1 MKKYY
6 IEDFVSS
13 TKLAVVEN
21 DKIEKIL
28 IEEKNNSQ
36 KLKNI
41 YRGRI
46 EKIMPAMDA
55 CFVNIAEGKQ
65 GYLKLQESD
74 NLFEGDNVLVQVIKE
89 EKDDKRVKLS
99 REISISGRYLVYIPS
114 NKKLVFSNQI
124 KSNDEKKRLK
134 KILLNSSNGEK
145 GFILRTEAQ
154 GCTERDL
161 YEEVQILREKYQ
173 AILEEYQS
181 SFYPKKLYSKDK
193 KILSYIKEH
202 LDEDVESIVYLDGD
216 LDREVRNIVKSI
228 NPKYLEKLDRKNN
241 IDIFEGYGI
250 NNSLKKYLSRIVPLA
265 SGSYI
270 VFDKTE
276 AMTVIDVNT
285 GRFRGSRDY
294 EDTVFQANMEAC
306 DEIAKQIITRDISGI
321 IIVDFID
328 MRPYKNKKKVVE
340 KMSQNLSIE
349 GKRSHVY
356 GFTQLGL
363 MEISRMRKEKTIND
377 FYSSALYEI
386 DKIERK
392 VLSSKYHENL
402 DEVDIKLSRK
412 NFDKVD
418 KEKSKIQEIEKK
430 YGVKIKLI
438 KE

>member
-13 TKLAVVEN
+13 TKLAVVED

-74 NLFEGDNVLVQVIKE
+74 NLFEGYNVLVQVIKE

-173 AILEEYQS
+173 VILEEYQS
-181 SFYPKKLYSKDK
+181 SFYPKKLYSKER

-202 LDEDVESIVYLDGD
+202 LDDNVESIVYLDGD
-216 LDREVRNIVKSI
+216 LDTEIRKLVKSI

-241 IDIFEGYGI
+241 IDLFEGYGI
-250 NNSLKKYLSRIVPLA
+250 NNSLKKYLSRIVRLA

-285 GRFRGSRDY
+285 GSFKGSKDY

-306 DEIAKQIITRDISGI
+306 DEIAKQIIMRDISGI

-377 FYSSALYEI
+377 FYSSELYEI
-386 DKIERK
+386 DKIERI
-392 VLSSKYHENL
+392 VLSSKYHKNL
-402 DEVDIKLSRK
+402 DEVDIKLSGK
-412 NFDKVD
+412 YFDKVD

-430 YGVKIKLI
+430 YGVKIKLT

>member
-36 KLKNI
+36 KLINI

-46 EKIMPAMDA
+46 EKIMPAMEA

-134 KILLNSSNGEK
+134 KSLLNSSNGEK

-216 LDREVRNIVKSI
+216 LDREV
-228 NPKYLEKLDRKNN
+228 
-241 IDIFEGYGI
+241 
-250 NNSLKKYLSRIVPLA
+250 SRIAISPG
-265 SGSYI
+265 SGNQSI
-270 VFDKTE
+270 
-276 AMTVIDVNT
+276 
-285 GRFRGSRDY
+285 
-294 EDTVFQANMEAC
+294 
-306 DEIAKQIITRDISGI
+306 
-321 IIVDFID
+321 
-328 MRPYKNKKKVVE
+328 
-340 KMSQNLSIE
+340 QNI
-349 GKRSHVY
+349 
-356 GFTQLGL
+356 
-363 MEISRMRKEKTIND
+363 
-377 FYSSALYEI
+377 
-386 DKIERK
+386 
-392 VLSSKYHENL
+392 
-402 DEVDIKLSRK
+402 
-412 NFDKVD
+412 
-418 KEKSKIQEIEKK
+418 
-430 YGVKIKLI
+430 
-438 KE
+438 

>member
-46 EKIMPAMDA
+46 EKIMPAMEA

-161 YEEVQILREKYQ
+161 HEEVQILREKYQ
-173 AILEEYQS
+173 AIMEEYQA
-181 SFYPKKLYSKDK
+181 SFYPKKLYSKER

-202 LDEDVESIVYLDGD
+202 LDDNVESIVYLDGD
-216 LDREVRNIVKSI
+216 LDTEIRKLVKSI

-241 IDIFEGYGI
+241 IDLFEGYGI
-250 NNSLKKYLSRIVPLA
+250 NNSLKKYLSRIVRLA

-285 GRFRGSRDY
+285 GSFKGSKDY

-306 DEIAKQIITRDISGI
+306 DEIAKQIIMRDISGI

-377 FYSSALYEI
+377 FYSSELYEI
-386 DKIERK
+386 DKIERI
-392 VLSSKYHENL
+392 VLSSKYHKNL
-402 DEVDIKLSRK
+402 DEVDIKLSGK
-412 NFDKVD
+412 YFDKVD

>member
-13 TKLAVVEN
+13 TKLAVVED

-65 GYLKLQESD
+65 GYLKLKESD

-181 SFYPKKLYSKDK
+181 SFYPKKLYSKER

-202 LDEDVESIVYLDGD
+202 LDDNVESIVYLDGD
-216 LDREVRNIVKSI
+216 LDTEIRNIVKSI

-241 IDIFEGYGI
+241 IDLFEGYGI
-250 NNSLKKYLSRIVPLA
+250 NNSLKKYLSRIVRLA

-285 GRFRGSRDY
+285 GSFKGSKDY

-306 DEIAKQIITRDISGI
+306 DEIAKQIIMRDISGI

-340 KMSQNLSIE
+340 KISQNLSIE

-377 FYSSALYEI
+377 FYSSELYEI
-386 DKIERK
+386 DKIERI
-392 VLSSKYHENL
+392 VLSSKYHKNL
-402 DEVDIKLSRK
+402 DEVDIKLSGK
-412 NFDKVD
+412 YFDKVD

-430 YGVKIKLI
+430 YDVKIKLI